1 MGEDF
6 EINFIGNAKPG
17 KVLNKREVIK
27 AVLQAVLKDSHCQRG
42 CVLSDLGPASNALR
56 NSHEILGSYLVPKA
70 LTYKWRQ
77 SKGKDK
83 FLSLLFSL
91 YFRHGLVK

>member
-6 EINFIGNAKPG
+6 EINFIGSAKPG

-42 CVLSDLGPASNALR
+42 CVLSDLGQASNALR
-56 NSHEILGSYLVPKA
+56 TVMKYLVHTWFPKP
-70 LTYKWRQ
+70 
-77 SKGKDK
+77 
-83 FLSLLFSL
+83 
-91 YFRHGLVK
+91 